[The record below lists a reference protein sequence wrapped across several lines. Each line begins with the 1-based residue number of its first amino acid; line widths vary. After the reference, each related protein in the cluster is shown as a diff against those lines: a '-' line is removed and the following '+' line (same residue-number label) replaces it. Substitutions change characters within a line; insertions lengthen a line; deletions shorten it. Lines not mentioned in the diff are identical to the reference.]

1 MTFSESITSCM
12 GKYATFSGRA
22 SRSEFWWFYLFTQIV
37 NWGIS
42 VATAVTYGPND
53 PLINIIPGLISIVF
67 ILPSLA
73 VGCRRLHDIG
83 KSGWWMLLSLTI
95 IGIILLIVWWATDTK
110 ESGNKFGANPKE
122 PQTE

>member
-42 VATAVTYGPND
+42 VATALMYGPND
-53 PLINIIPGLISIVF
+53 PLIDIIPGLISIVF

-83 KSGWWMLLSLTI
+83 KSGWWMLLMLTI
-95 IGIILLIVWWATDTK
+95 VGIILLIVWWATDTK